1 MRSKYLI
8 SGIVTFGIVLG
19 AMLPSVLVAKFPKK
33 PITIMVYVKPGGGID
48 RDSRK
53 LAIIGERLTGHKFVV
68 KNKPGAG
75 GIVAMKY
82 ILSQP
87 ADGYTLFG
95 TTKSPVYKTVSA
107 KSDINLGDFEW
118 LAMSMSD
125 PEAIIT
131 HREQAVNTW
140 EQVVADAKALEK
152 QGKRQIW
159 VGPAAGGLDHVMAMK
174 TWKAAGIKAK
184 YIPFKGGKKA
194 MIELLGKRGVVYV
207 GNAQDILGQPK
218 LKVAA
223 LSRSTRLSQF
233 PDAPTFK
240 ELGVKGMDNEI
251 MWRGFAIKKGI
262 PADVREFY
270 DDLFTK
276 LMKDSEW
283 IEYVSK
289 KGVDPVY
296 YNHEKFYKIVM
307 NDKADVTRWL
317 KSAGIL
323 K

>member
-1 MRSKYLI
+1 
-8 SGIVTFGIVLG
+8 
-19 AMLPSVLVAKFPKK
+19 
-33 PITIMVYVKPGGGID
+33 
-48 RDSRK
+48 
-53 LAIIGERLTGHKFVV
+53 
-68 KNKPGAG
+68 
-75 GIVAMKY
+75 
-82 ILSQP
+82 
-87 ADGYTLFG
+87 
-95 TTKSPVYKTVSA
+95 
-107 KSDINLGDFEW
+107 
-118 LAMSMSD
+118 
-125 PEAIIT
+125 
-131 HREQAVNTW
+131 
-140 EQVVADAKALEK
+140 
-152 QGKRQIW
+152 
-159 VGPAAGGLDHVMAMK
+159 
-174 TWKAAGIKAK
+174 
-184 YIPFKGGKKA
+184 

-262 PADVREFY
+262 PADVRKFY

-296 YNHEKFYKIVM
+296 YSHEKFYKIVM

>member
-1 MRSKYLI
+1 
-8 SGIVTFGIVLG
+8 
-19 AMLPSVLVAKFPKK
+19 
-33 PITIMVYVKPGGGID
+33 MVYVKPGGGID

-262 PADVREFY
+262 PADAREFY

-296 YNHEKFYKIVM
+296 YKHDKFYKIGRAHV
-307 NDKADVTRWL
+307 
-317 KSAGIL
+317 
-323 K
+323 